1 MRAAEFYRAVTMD
14 RADLLDRLLALFE
27 REHIRYCII
36 GGLAVNAYVE
46 PLVSLDLDI
55 AVASEDLSR
64 VERLLADE
72 FETAEFPHSLNV
84 SDPNSSLRVQIQ
96 KDARYAAFV
105 ARSESHDVLGRS
117 MKVAAVADVLQG
129 KIWAAGDP
137 ERRESK
143 RKKDL
148 LDIARIVEAYPDL
161 RERVPSSLL

>member
-14 RADLLDRLLALFE
+14 RSDLLERLLSLFE
-27 REHIRYCII
+27 REGIRYCII

-46 PLVSLDLDI
+46 PLVSLDLDVV
-55 AVASEDLSR
+55 VASEDLGR
-64 VERLLADE
+64 VERLLAGE
-72 FETAEFPHSLNV
+72 FEIAEFPHSLNV
-84 SDPNSSLRVQIQ
+84 SDPGSSLRVQIQ

-105 ARSESHDVLGRS
+105 ARSESHDVLGRP
-117 MKVAAVADVLQG
+117 MRVASVADVLQG

-148 LDIARIVEAYPDL
+148 LDIARIVEAFPQL
-161 RERVPSSLL
+161 RDRVPPSLL